1 MKKRLITFEQ
11 VWDMVKDI
19 CNCQVKTPP
28 YAIAGVSRGGIYPAC
43 RVLSLMTSLT
53 GQKFEFRI
61 VDPFTTK
68 WMDEFVGKFAVYDV
82 AHQSLFDYI
91 LK

>member
-1 MKKRLITFEQ
+1 
-11 VWDMVKDI
+11 MVKDI
-19 CNCQVKTPP
+19 YNCQVKTPP